1 MMIKVLILGSGG
13 MLGHKLYYYLKKNS
27 NFIIYNFSATTKLNS
42 ETILIDALDQKKLTE
57 SIKKI
62 NPDLIINCVGL
73 LIQDSHNKPDL
84 AVYLNSYLPLL
95 LEEILN
101 ENKSKLIHI
110 STDCVFSGDKK
121 SSYEEEDFKDATDIY
136 GLSKSLGEQLGPQ
149 TLVLRTSII
158 GPELKKTGTGLFNW
172 FMSQSGSIEGYKKMI
187 WSGVTTL
194 ELSKAIYWA
203 INNEISGIYH
213 ITNNLKISKNDLISL
228 IKLHTRKSIKIIP
241 VEGNMSDKSLIDTRA
256 LLNYEIPSYDEM
268 VREMIADISKSINLY
283 KHYKL

>member
-1 MMIKVLILGSGG
+1 MIKVLILGSGG

-27 NFIIYNFSATTKLNS
+27 DFIIYNFSATTKLNS
-42 ETILIDALDQKKLTE
+42 ETILIDALDKKKLTE

-62 NPDLIINCVGL
+62 NPDFIINCVGL
-73 LIQDSHNKPDL
+73 LIQDSQNKPDQ
-84 AVYLNSYLPLL
+84 AIYLNSYLPLL

-121 SSYEEEDFKDATDIY
+121 TSYKEDDFKDATDIY
-136 GLSKSLGEQLGPQ
+136 GLSKNLGEQLGPQ
-149 TLVLRTSII
+149 TLILRTSII
-158 GPELKKTGTGLFNW
+158 GPELKKTGNGLFNW
-172 FMSQSGSIEGYKKMI
+172 FMSQSGSIEGYKKTI

-203 INNEISGIYH
+203 INNEIYGIYH
-213 ITNNLKISKNDLISL
+213 ITNNLKISKNDLIGL
-228 IKLHTRKSIKIIP
+228 IKLHTKKSIKIIS
-241 VEGNMSDKSLIDTRA
+241 VEGKKSDKSFLDTRE
-256 LLNYEIPSYDEM
+256 LLNYEIPSYDQM
-268 VREMIADISKSINLY
+268 VREMIADVSKSINLY